1 MNTTLT
7 VLALN
12 KLHDLI
18 VIVEEMEIVASC
30 NNLGGLI
37 GLLEKAE
44 EKLEELQREQQTTE
58 EDQQ

>member
-18 VIVEEMEIVASC
+18 VIVEEMEIVA
-30 NNLGGLI
+30 
-37 GLLEKAE
+37 
-44 EKLEELQREQQTTE
+44 TT
-58 EDQQ
+58 